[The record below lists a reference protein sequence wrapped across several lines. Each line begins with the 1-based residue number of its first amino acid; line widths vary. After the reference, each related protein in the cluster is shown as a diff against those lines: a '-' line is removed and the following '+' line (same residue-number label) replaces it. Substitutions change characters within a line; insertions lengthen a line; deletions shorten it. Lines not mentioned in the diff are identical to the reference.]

1 MSTEDTTP
9 EDCDFS
15 PYEVEEI
22 QSIRISPK
30 GLPEYRGEG
39 ISPEIEAAFE
49 LLYENRSAEEFYK
62 AVALLVF
69 HARHLRPDEHSKIAT
84 LIQKPYKRR
93 RGKLENL
100 PLNKAA
106 YEYASSQ
113 NMKWFA
119 EPYPE
124 RQAFITKLAHKFDID
139 KETARRTVVKA
150 EKRVKKEAD
159 LFKQKV
165 GHAPI
170 R

>member
-9 EDCDFS
+9 EDCNFS

-22 QSIRISPK
+22 KSVRVSPK
-30 GLPEYRGEG
+30 HLPEYRGDG
-39 ISPEIEAAFE
+39 LSPEIEAAFE
-49 LLYENRSAEEFYK
+49 LLYENRSADEFYK
-62 AVALLVF
+62 AVAFLVF

-84 LIQKPYKRR
+84 LIQKPYTRR

-106 YEYASSQ
+106 CEYASSQ
-113 NMKWFA
+113 NCRWFSGF
-119 EPYPE
+119 YPE
-124 RQAFITKLAHKFDID
+124 RKAFITELAHKFNID
-139 KETARRTVVKA
+139 KETARRTLFEA
-150 EKRVKKEAD
+150 EKRVKKEVE
-159 LFKQKV
+159 LVKQKM